1 MKSHY
6 RITVPCSDCDGTG
19 LFSIDSN
26 PDSREYSCWVCD
38 KDNERQIYENTNL
51 YASLSEVIKDYPKA
65 LDISRVSLENS
76 KSYLKGEIK

>member
-1 MKSHY
+1 MKSY
-6 RITVPCSDCDGTG
+6 FRITVPCSDCNGTG

-38 KDNERQIYENTNL
+38 ENNERQIYENTNL
-51 YASLSEVIKDYPKA
+51 YASLSEVIKDYPKS
-65 LDISRVSLENS
+65 LDISRVSFENS